1 MFTTEVQI
9 SKKRSEEAREIS
21 DTVKGRRWE
30 ISAEGYIT
38 RASRGREDHYQM
50 FAVRTFP

>member
-1 MFTTEVQI
+1 MCTTEVQL
-9 SKKRSEEAREIS
+9 SKKRSEEARKTS
-21 DTVKGRRWE
+21 DKVNGRSWE